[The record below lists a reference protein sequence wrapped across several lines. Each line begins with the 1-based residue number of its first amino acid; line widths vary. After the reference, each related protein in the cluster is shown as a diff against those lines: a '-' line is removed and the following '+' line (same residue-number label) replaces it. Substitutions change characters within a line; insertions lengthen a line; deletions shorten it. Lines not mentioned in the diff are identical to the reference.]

1 MWSLLVSEGTGRV
14 YNALTHHC
22 VSKLEGHEG
31 EISKVSCNYNV
42 SFVNILFFIV
52 WKFFFL
58 EVNRKA
64 TVEFYSVSQT
74 SVQLVGMEGRCSFGG
89 ATLHYQNARL

>member
-1 MWSLLVSEGTGRV
+1 MWSFLVSQGTGRV

-42 SFVNILFFIV
+42 SFVNILFFYC
-52 WKFFFL
+52 L
-58 EVNRKA
+58 EVFLFRSK
-64 TVEFYSVSQT
+64 
-74 SVQLVGMEGRCSFGG
+74 
-89 ATLHYQNARL
+89 

>member
-1 MWSLLVSEGTGRV
+1 MWSLLLSQGTGRV

-42 SFVNILFFIV
+42 SFVNILFFYC
-52 WKFFFL
+52 L
-58 EVNRKA
+58 EVFLFRSNRKA

-89 ATLHYQNARL
+89 ATLHY

>member
-1 MWSLLVSEGTGRV
+1 M

-31 EISKVSCNYNV
+31 EISKVSCNNNV
-42 SFVNILFFIV
+42 SFVNILFFFIV

-58 EVNRKA
+58 QVNRKA